1 MVRLRPGGKM
11 KRCANGVKHGVCNWA
26 LPADAKETLC
36 AACGMN
42 RTIPDLSTGRNL
54 MLWGRMEMAKRRLI
68 YTMLRLGITLP
79 SKRRMR
85 RRAGL

>member
-1 MVRLRPGGKM
+1 M

-26 LPADAKETLC
+26 LPAEAGETLC
-36 AACGMN
+36 MACGMN
-42 RTIPDLSTGRNL
+42 RTIPDLSTARNL

-68 YTMLRLGITLP
+68 YTMLRLGISLP
-79 SKRRMR
+79 SKPMTP